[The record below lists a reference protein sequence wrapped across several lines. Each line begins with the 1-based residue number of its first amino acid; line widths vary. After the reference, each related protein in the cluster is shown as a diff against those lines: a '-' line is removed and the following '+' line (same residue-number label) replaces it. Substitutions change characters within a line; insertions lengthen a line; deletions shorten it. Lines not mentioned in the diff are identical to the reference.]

1 MIQDYFLFYTNNTDP
16 DKIVSLRISSVNG
29 SNPPDFRKPT
39 SMVVTTQLAIA
50 TFLGLFAFLSFSM
63 LLKKLPK
70 LYASRKYKNNGSLRL
85 PSWDNNKLFDWIPVL
100 YNITDEQVLEYS
112 GLDAYVFLGFFKM
125 AIKLLSIYIVFSF
138 GIISPIRYHFTG
150 QYDDGSD
157 DNNSNNLY
165 KTYSNTV
172 GRLTKRLVNN
182 VGTVSNSLNS
192 TPENAGVYLCM
203 YVIFTYLFTFI
214 AINILMSQTKLV
226 VSTRQNY
233 LGKQNT
239 ITDRTIR
246 LWGIP
251 VELRDIKALTTRIEQ
266 LKIGKVASVTICRE
280 WGRLNKLYHK
290 RNHILR
296 QLELKYAE
304 CPRSLRSENSAFVEN
319 YPLDHN
325 NALVNIS
332 DVSNNLRP
340 TTNTYVSSNRQSD
353 NPITVETL
361 LEQPFN
367 NQNHS
372 SINLLNTMQ
381 NSRVRT
387 EMGGEEDSNVIYSQ
401 IQLKNKRPTI
411 KIGLWGLFG
420 EKVDAINYLEKQLTV
435 IDTEILQARRQHY
448 SATPTAFVTMDSVA
462 NAQMAAQAVLDPRV
476 HYFITRL
483 APAPHDIKWDH
494 VCLSRKDRLIKIY
507 SVSVFIGICSIFL
520 ILPVSY
526 LATLLNLKTISRFWP
541 SLGYLLEKNQWAQN
555 IVTGLLPTYLFTIM
569 NVVIPYFYEY
579 LTEYQGFVSH
589 SEEEISLV
597 SKNFFYIFVN
607 LFLVFTLAGTASNY
621 WGYLSDTT
629 KIAYQLAT
637 SVKEFSLFYVD
648 LIILQGIGMFP
659 FKLLLVGSLIGFPLV
674 KIQAKT
680 PRQRKEIYNPP
691 IFNFGLQLPQPI
703 LILIITLIYS
713 VMSTKIVASSLA
725 YFVIGYYVY
734 KYQLI
739 YATDH
744 LPHSTGKVWP
754 LIFRRL
760 IMGLLLSQLT
770 MAGTLAGFEGGWVF
784 SSWLLPLPFITL
796 SFLWDFETNYL
807 PLSQYI
813 ALSSIRE
820 YERDNSLL
828 STQFEEETYEYPFLV
843 GNLEKPMVE

>member
-1 MIQDYFLFYTNNTDP
+1 MVFTGIRN
-16 DKIVSLRISSVNG
+16 IVSSTFKDTLTPNAKQLYARTLDKGG
-29 SNPPDFRKPT
+29 SQDFRKPT
-39 SMVVTTQLAIA
+39 AMVVTTQLVIA
-50 TFLGLFAFLSFSM
+50 TFLGLFAFLSFSV

-70 LYASRKYKNNGSLRL
+70 LYASRKYKDDGNLRI
-85 PSWDNNKLFDWIPVL
+85 PSWDSNKLFDWIPVL
-100 YNITDEQVLEYS
+100 YRINDDQVLEYA

-125 AIKLLSIYIVFSF
+125 GIKLLSIYIIFSF

-157 DNNSNNLY
+157 DGLY
-165 KTYSNTV
+165 NAYSKTLGN
-172 GRLTKRLVNN
+172 LTKRIIISSREDPTD
-182 VGTVSNSLNS
+182 GI
-192 TPENAGVYLCM
+192 PENATVYLWL

-214 AINILMSQTKLV
+214 AIKVLITQTKLV
-226 VSTRQNY
+226 VSTRQTY
-233 LGKQNT
+233 LGRQNT

-246 LWGIP
+246 LSGIP
-251 VELRDIKALTTRIEQ
+251 VELRDKQALKVRMEQ
-266 LKIGKVASVTICRE
+266 LKIGKVSSITICRE
-280 WGRLNKLYHK
+280 WNRLNKLYHH
-290 RNHILR
+290 RSRVLR

-304 CPRSLRSENSAFVEN
+304 CPPRLRSDSVFSES
-319 YPLDHN
+319 YPLNRNTPTDEEATPTN
-325 NALVNIS
+325 RS
-332 DVSNNLRP
+332 SP
-340 TTNTYVSSNRQSD
+340 TTQTYNPSDSQTD
-353 NPITVETL
+353 NPITVEIL
-361 LEQPFN
+361 LQQSVEN
-367 NQNHS
+367 E
-372 SINLLNTMQ
+372 
-381 NSRVRT
+381 NSTSPENET
-387 EMGGEEDSNVIYSQ
+387 ETDEDNIIYSQ
-401 IQLKNKRPTI
+401 IQLKNTRPRM

-420 EKVDAINYLEKQLTV
+420 EEVDAIDYLEKQLNF
-435 IDTEILQARRQHY
+435 IDNEILQARKHHY

-494 VCLSRKDRLIKIY
+494 VCLSRKDRLTKIY
-507 SVSVFIGICSIFL
+507 SVTVFIGICSVFL

-526 LATLLNLKTISRFWP
+526 LATLLNLKTISKFWP
-541 SLGYLLEKNQWAQN
+541 SLGHLLEENQWAQN
-555 IVTGLLPTYLFTIM
+555 IVTGLLPTYLFTLM

-629 KIAYQLAT
+629 RIAYQLAT

-659 FKLLLVGSLIGFPLV
+659 FKLLLAGSLIGFPLV
-674 KIQAKT
+674 KIKAKT
-680 PRQRKEIYNPP
+680 PRQRNEMYSPP

-754 LIFRRL
+754 LIYRRIIL
-760 IMGLLLSQLT
+760 GLLLSQLT
-770 MAGTLAGFEGGWVF
+770 MAGTLAGFEDGWVM
-784 SSWLLPLPFITL
+784 SSWLLPLPLITL

-820 YERDNSLL
+820 HERDNSLI
-828 STQFEEETYEYPFLV
+828 SAPFDEESYKYPYLV
-843 GNLEKPMVE
+843 DDLEKPMVE